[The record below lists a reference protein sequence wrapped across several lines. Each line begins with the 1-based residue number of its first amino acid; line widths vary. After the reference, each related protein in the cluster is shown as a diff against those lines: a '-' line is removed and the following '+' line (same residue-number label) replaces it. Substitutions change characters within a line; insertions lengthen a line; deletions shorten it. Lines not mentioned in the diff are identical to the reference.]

1 MNRRTA
7 LSLLGLGA
15 ASIAIGLKPLIAE
28 ASSAVWACWI
38 GHSTVLLRLG
48 STWVLTDPVMF
59 DAYGVNVLGM
69 TLGPRR
75 IVPPAITIDRIPRP
89 DLVLLS
95 HAHMDHM
102 DRRTLT
108 ALADMYPGEIDV
120 ITATNTADVIR
131 DLPWRALNEMDWGEH
146 ASLHGIELT
155 ALRVQ
160 HNGARMPGEPC
171 RSAGYRRTGRSY
183 NGYYIN
189 YDGRGLVFA
198 GDTAYTTLFRDVK
211 KPVHLAMMPI
221 GAYGTCRDVHCTPEE
236 ALAMAEMMKA
246 ESVMP
251 IHHSTF
257 NQLEEPLTEPLE
269 RLRIVQSYSPEL
281 SVVAT
286 RQGQTFQV

>member
-15 ASIAIGLKPLIAE
+15 ASLAIGLKPTLSE
-28 ASSAVWACWI
+28 PSTSVWACWV

-48 STWVLTDPVMF
+48 STWVLTDPVLF

-75 IVPPAITIDRIPRP
+75 IIPPAITIDRMPRP

-108 ALADMYPGEIDV
+108 ALADRFPGQIDV
-120 ITATNTADVIR
+120 IAATNTADVIN
-131 DLPWRALNEMDWGEH
+131 DLPWRNLNEMDWGDR
-146 ASLHGIELT
+146 ASVHGIELT

-171 RSAGYRRTGRSY
+171 RSQGFRKTGRSY
-183 NGYYIN
+183 NGYYLN
-189 YDGRGLVFA
+189 FDGRGLVFA
-198 GDTAYTTLFRDVK
+198 GDTAYTTNFRDVVG
-211 KPVHLAMMPI
+211 PVHLAMMPI
-221 GAYGTCRDVHCTPEE
+221 GAYGSCRDVHCTPEE
-236 ALAMAEMMKA
+236 AMAMAEMMGA

-269 RLRIVQSYSPEL
+269 RLRTVQVHSPEL

-286 RQGQTFQV
+286 RQGGTFQV